1 MESLEVDLEALKEDS
16 GSIKEILQ
24 QLTQELATLMTHL
37 PHEPPLEQ
45 SQRQPKPHSLQNS
58 EQREGNYKP
67 NRRTDVP
74 NFTRDNLDGRN
85 KGFCFYCNDKFG
97 PGRRCRRDLN
107 ILIVH
112 GEEKSQEDFQEEDWA
127 PLELCSQEEDTLFTT
142 HVSLNSVMRLTQHG
156 TMELREELS
165 LPVNEFHSY
174 GIVIGNGH
182 TLKTLGW
189 IHSHYGQ
196 LIMKFMLNNTIY
208 TICGDASLNKTRISF
223 KAAKRELK
231 RSHICA
237 PINLQPYR
245 YTQFQKDETKQL
257 VHELCTTCI
266 IQPSKSLFASPVLL
280 VKKRMAAVSNR
291 FPIPIVNELLKELH
305 EMSVFSKL
313 DLKSDIQKT
322 AFKTHEDHYELKVM
336 PFGKFV
342 LVFFDDIL
350 IYSKTHKEHD
360 EHLDNVFLIL
370 ATNTLYPTPKHLKAL
385 RGFLGLTGYY
395 RRFVKYYATL
405 SWPLNRLL
413 KKNSF
418 HWDFD
423 AQDALHK
430 LKVAMTSTPVLALP
444 NFSQK
449 FVVEIDASR
458 HGIGEIHTKYHKWV
472 TKLMGFNF
480 QIQYKARRMQLQMHY
495 LEHHNCVRQWWQPLE
510 NDSRLSKI
518 KIVLIEG
525 STFFPHY
532 SIQQGSLLYKDLSM
546 DFKEGLPKSKG
557 YDSIHVIVDRLSK
570 FGHFIPLRH
579 LFIAKDIAQIFAK
592 KIIKLHGIPRSIVT
606 DRGTMTPFKAVY
618 GRDPPTLTRYGSLIS
633 SIDAVDT
640 YLKERD
646 DTLQL
651 LKENLL
657 AAQSKMKAQVDK
669 HRRDIDPRFFGP
681 YPIQERISQVTY
693 KLELPSSI
701 TIHQVFHISQLRI
714 LTDALKWNVT
724 PQDILAIRNS
734 SFAIEV
740 LDKVKLMGGSIDKA
754 PCIYVR
760 RKKAQSLISQ

>member
-16 GSIKEILQ
+16 RSIKEILQ

-37 PHEPPLEQ
+37 PHEPSLEQ
-45 SQRQPKPHSLQNS
+45 SQRQPKPHPLQNS

-67 NRRTDVP
+67 NRRTEVP
-74 NFTRDNLDGRN
+74 NFTSDNLDGRN

-97 PGRRCRRDLN
+97 PGHRCRRDLN

-127 PLELCSQEEDTLFTT
+127 PLELCSQEEGTLFTA

-156 TMELREELS
+156 TMELWYCDWEWAYRARSWICHKILLKIQDLLIIQDFLPLNLS
-165 LPVNEFHSY
+165 SINVIL
-174 GIVIGNGH
+174 GIQW
-182 TLKTLGW
+182 LKTLGW

-208 TICGDASLNKTRISF
+208 TIFGDASLNKTRISF

-237 PINLQPYR
+237 VELH
-245 YTQFQKDETKQL
+245 QL
-257 VHELCTTCI
+257 SGTALDFSSTLEQSEIAVRLHKRFSQIFEALALN
-266 IQPSKSLFASPVLL
+266 KST
-280 VKKRMAAVSNR
+280 VSNR

-305 EMSVFSKL
+305 EMSTFRKPLSRPMRITTNSRLCHLVRPYL
-313 DLKSDIQKT
+313 R
-322 AFKTHEDHYELKVM
+322 
-336 PFGKFV
+336 KFV

-370 ATNTLYPTPKHLKAL
+370 ATNNLYPTPKHLKAL

-395 RRFVKYYATL
+395 RRF
-405 SWPLNRLL
+405 
-413 KKNSF
+413 KNYF

-449 FVVEIDASR
+449 FVVEIDASIHR
-458 HGIGEIHTKYHKWV
+458 IGVEIHTKYHKWV

-495 LEHHNCVRQWWQPLE
+495 LEHHNCVRQINKEVE

-532 SIQQGSLLYKDLSM
+532 SIQQGPLLYKDLSM

-579 LFIAKDIAQIFAK
+579 LFIAKDIPKYLQRKSSNCTKLKMISSYHPQTDSYNTSHHSA
-592 KIIKLHGIPRSIVT
+592 IK
-606 DRGTMTPFKAVY
+606 MTPFKAVY
-618 GRDPPTLTRYGSLIS
+618 GRDPPTLTCYGSPMS
-633 SIDAVDT
+633 SIDVVDT

-657 AAQSKMKAQVDK
+657 AAQSKMKAQLDK
-669 HRRDIDPRFFGP
+669 HRRDID
-681 YPIQERISQVTY
+681 S
-693 KLELPSSI
+693 
-701 TIHQVFHISQLRI
+701 
-714 LTDALKWNVT
+714 
-724 PQDILAIRNS
+724 
-734 SFAIEV
+734 
-740 LDKVKLMGGSIDKA
+740 MCKA
-754 PCIYVR
+754 PRIYVR